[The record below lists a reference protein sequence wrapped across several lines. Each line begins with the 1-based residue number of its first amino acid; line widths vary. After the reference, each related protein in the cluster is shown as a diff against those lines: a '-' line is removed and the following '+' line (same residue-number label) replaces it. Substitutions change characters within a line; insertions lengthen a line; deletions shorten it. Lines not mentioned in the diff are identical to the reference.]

1 MRQYGANALGH
12 SYRSYL
18 AYMKTT
24 TTGSTR
30 QGAGADRGQPS
41 SVRASV
47 LLVDDQPARLLT
59 YEAVLANL
67 EIQCVRALS
76 GRQALQHLLDQE
88 FAAILLD
95 VQMPEIDGFQL
106 ARMIREHPR
115 LARTPII
122 FVTGVHVSEL
132 DRLRGYEVGAIDYI
146 SVPVVPEILRS
157 KVAVLVELYL
167 KRRELQALNREL
179 EETRARVDLE
189 HRRALLEKES
199 ELAAERLRTAAAL
212 RASDRYNQAL
222 IEDAPVAIA
231 HCALDGIFQRV
242 NNAFCQLVGYTRDE
256 LLALRW
262 QDITH
267 PEDLKSDAA
276 LARDVLDGVLPHYTV
291 QKRYLRK
298 DGSVVWVNMF
308 GNFLRDDA
316 GRPTQGVA
324 VAVDITE
331 QIRSMQALRDSQERL
346 LLAQRGAR
354 LGIFDWNLITGSVTW
369 DERLH
374 ELWGTTPEHGI
385 DHQSFMA
392 GIHPDDREHTLR
404 SMDRAM
410 NPTGNGQYACVH
422 RVINRRDQAVRW
434 IEASGKVSFED
445 GRPVR
450 FNGIVQDVTERK
462 DAEERLRLVT
472 DQLPVLISYLD
483 AEGRYQFC
491 NARYCEW
498 FGGSKEHFIGRHASS
513 VVGEDAY
520 RERKHLI
527 DRAMAG
533 ELVAFEGPVPHHT
546 LGTRH
551 CDIVYVPHTHGTGT
565 VHGIYVMAHDIT
577 ERKRFE
583 ERVRESEKRFRNMAD
598 NSPVM
603 IWMTEPDGRCSY
615 LNSRWYAFTGQTPAG
630 SGAQHWL
637 EALHEDDRS
646 RVEEEFK
653 RSNDARAAFR
663 LEYRLRAADGHYR
676 WVIDTATPRFSDDN
690 RFAGYIGSVIDISE
704 RKIIEDALR
713 ESESRFR
720 ELADAMPQIVFTTRP
735 DGVTD
740 YFNRKWYEMTGLP
753 AGSTDDAVWSSRLHP
768 EDHDR
773 TLKQWYGSVRTGE
786 PYQIEYRFNF
796 PEHGGY
802 RWHLG
807 RALPVRNAAG
817 EIVRWYGTCTDI
829 HDLRNAQEALR
840 QADRRKDEFLA
851 TLAHELRN
859 PLAPIRSAIQF
870 LQLQL
875 PADGR
880 IAQAGAIIDR
890 QTQGMVRLV
899 DDLLDLSRI
908 TRGRITLQRSRL
920 ELKEVLTSAIDTSR
934 TLIEEN
940 AHELVVSTPAEEISV
955 DGDPTRLA
963 QIFSNLL
970 NNAAKYTQNS
980 GRIEVTVTRRA
991 HEAVISVRDNGIG
1004 IPVDMLGAVFE
1015 MFTQVPSSVDR
1026 SNGGLGIGLTLAKQ
1040 LTEMHGG
1047 RIEARSGGIGRGS
1060 EFVVTLPIVDSA
1072 QGSLFTEPT
1081 LTTSGAQRRVLVAD
1095 DNIDAAKMLSF
1106 LLDLSG
1112 FDVRTAADG
1121 PDALK
1126 VFEEFRPEIVV
1137 LDIGMPGMSG
1147 YEVATAIRSLPG
1159 GKDVLL
1165 VAVSGWGQES
1175 DRLAAFAAG
1184 FDHHLTK
1191 PVDFNSLQATFNTR
1205 TTLAS

>member
-1 MRQYGANALGH
+1 
-12 SYRSYL
+12 
-18 AYMKTT
+18 
-24 TTGSTR
+24 
-30 QGAGADRGQPS
+30 
-41 SVRASV
+41 
-47 LLVDDQPARLLT
+47 
-59 YEAVLANL
+59 
-67 EIQCVRALS
+67 
-76 GRQALQHLLDQE
+76 
-88 FAAILLD
+88 
-95 VQMPEIDGFQL
+95 
-106 ARMIREHPR
+106 
-115 LARTPII
+115 
-122 FVTGVHVSEL
+122 
-132 DRLRGYEVGAIDYI
+132 
-146 SVPVVPEILRS
+146 
-157 KVAVLVELYL
+157 
-167 KRRELQALNREL
+167 
-179 EETRARVDLE
+179 
-189 HRRALLEKES
+189 
-199 ELAAERLRTAAAL
+199 
-212 RASDRYNQAL
+212 
-222 IEDAPVAIA
+222 
-231 HCALDGIFQRV
+231 
-242 NNAFCQLVGYTRDE
+242 
-256 LLALRW
+256 
-262 QDITH
+262 
-267 PEDLKSDAA
+267 
-276 LARDVLDGVLPHYTV
+276 
-291 QKRYLRK
+291 
-298 DGSVVWVNMF
+298 
-308 GNFLRDDA
+308 
-316 GRPTQGVA
+316 
-324 VAVDITE
+324 
-331 QIRSMQALRDSQERL
+331 
-346 LLAQRGAR
+346 
-354 LGIFDWNLITGSVTW
+354 
-369 DERLH
+369 
-374 ELWGTTPEHGI
+374 
-385 DHQSFMA
+385 
-392 GIHPDDREHTLR
+392 
-404 SMDRAM
+404 
-410 NPTGNGQYACVH
+410 
-422 RVINRRDQAVRW
+422 
-434 IEASGKVSFED
+434 
-445 GRPVR
+445 
-450 FNGIVQDVTERK
+450 
-462 DAEERLRLVT
+462 
-472 DQLPVLISYLD
+472 
-483 AEGRYQFC
+483 
-491 NARYCEW
+491 
-498 FGGSKEHFIGRHASS
+498 
-513 VVGEDAY
+513 
-520 RERKHLI
+520 
-527 DRAMAG
+527 
-533 ELVAFEGPVPHHT
+533 
-546 LGTRH
+546 
-551 CDIVYVPHTHGTGT
+551 
-565 VHGIYVMAHDIT
+565 
-577 ERKRFE
+577 
-583 ERVRESEKRFRNMAD
+583 
-598 NSPVM
+598 
-603 IWMTEPDGRCSY
+603 
-615 LNSRWYAFTGQTPAG
+615 
-630 SGAQHWL
+630 
-637 EALHEDDRS
+637 
-646 RVEEEFK
+646 
-653 RSNDARAAFR
+653 
-663 LEYRLRAADGHYR
+663 
-676 WVIDTATPRFSDDN
+676 
-690 RFAGYIGSVIDISE
+690 
-704 RKIIEDALR
+704 
-713 ESESRFR
+713 
-720 ELADAMPQIVFTTRP
+720 
-735 DGVTD
+735 
-740 YFNRKWYEMTGLP
+740 
-753 AGSTDDAVWSSRLHP
+753 
-768 EDHDR
+768 
-773 TLKQWYGSVRTGE
+773 
-786 PYQIEYRFNF
+786 
-796 PEHGGY
+796 
-802 RWHLG
+802 
-807 RALPVRNAAG
+807 
-817 EIVRWYGTCTDI
+817 VRWYGTCTDI